1 MALFKVNAIVEYVA
15 YKLKP
20 VLEETVTKTVPG
32 IQVYKDELWKEFL
45 RIVNRKC
52 SIWAKVPDTY
62 IKK

>member
-1 MALFKVNAIVEYVA
+1 MALVKVNAIVEYVA

-20 VLEETVTKTVPG
+20 VLEEAVTKTIPG
-32 IQVYKDELWKEFL
+32 IQVDKDELWKEFL